1 MRYLAL
7 AADYDG
13 TLATNGLVDGP
24 TVAGLRDLLA
34 SGRSLIMVTGRELD
48 ELLAIF
54 PEISLCVRVV
64 AENGALLY
72 YPHTR
77 EEKVLGVAP
86 PASFVTALRARGVSP
101 LSVGRSI
108 VATVHPHETTV
119 LEVIRD
125 LGLELQ
131 VIFNKGSVM
140 VLPAGVNKATGL
152 KAALQDLGLS
162 PHNVVGIGDGENDH
176 ALLSFCEC
184 SVAVANA
191 VPMLKETADWMTT
204 KDHGAGVVEVAQ
216 ALIENDLADL
226 ESGLVRHHILVGTR
240 SGRKEEIK
248 ISPYGHNL
256 LVAGSSGSGKST
268 LAMGILERLAE
279 QGYQFC
285 IIDPEGD
292 YESFEGTVA
301 LGTSHNPPS
310 VEEVLQLL
318 EKPDTNA
325 VVNLVGLPLHDRP
338 GFFVGLLPRLQE
350 LRAKTGRPHWIVV
363 DETHHLLPAGWDPA
377 PLALS
382 HALSN
387 MMFITVHPDQVAR
400 AVLDEVDL
408 VMALGEAPHDT
419 LAQFGTATGTS
430 IRVDPVVLEPGQTL
444 VMSKREGHPF
454 LVDIVP
460 GKLARRR
467 HRRKYAEGELPPER
481 SFFFKG
487 PEGALNLRA
496 QNLILFMQMGEGV
509 DDATWMHHLRR
520 RDYSSWLLEAIKDRE
535 LAEEVQAIE
544 ARGDVSPA
552 ESRRLVRAAIERHY
566 TLPAE

>member
-24 TVAGLRDLLA
+24 TVAALRELLA
-34 SGRSLIMVTGRELD
+34 SGRSLILVTGRELD

-54 PEISLCVRVV
+54 PEITLCERVV

-72 YPHTR
+72 HPQTR
-77 EEKVLGVAP
+77 EEKVVGVAP
-86 PASFVTALRARGVSP
+86 PASFVTALRARGVP

-162 PHNVVGIGDGENDH
+162 PHNVVGVGDGENDH
-176 ALLSFCEC
+176 ALLGLCEC

-191 VPMLKETADWMTT
+191 VPMLKEAADWMTL
-204 KDHGAGVVEVAQ
+204 KDHGAGVQELVQ
-216 ALIENDLADL
+216 ALIKNDLADL
-226 ESGLVRHHILVGTR
+226 EGGLSRHHILIGTR
-240 SGRKEEIK
+240 GAEKEEVT

-256 LVAGSSGSGKST
+256 LLAGSSGSGKST
-268 LAMGILERLAE
+268 LAMGILERLGE

-292 YESFEGTVA
+292 YESFEGTMC
-301 LGTSHNPPS
+301 LGTSHNAPS

-318 EKPDTNA
+318 QKPDANA

-350 LRAKTGRPHWIVV
+350 LRAKTGRPHWILI
-363 DETHHLLPAGWDPA
+363 DEAHHLLPAGWDPA

-387 MMFITVHPDQVAR
+387 MIFVTVHPDQVAR
-400 AVLDEVDL
+400 AVLDDIDL
-408 VMALGEAPHDT
+408 VMALGEAPHET
-419 LAQFGTATGTS
+419 LAKFSAATGTPS
-430 IRVDPVVLEPGQTL
+430 PCQPVDLAPGQTL
-444 VMSKREGHPF
+444 VWSKKAGQPF
-454 LVDIVP
+454 VIDIAP
-460 GKLARRR
+460 GKLDRRR
-467 HRRKYAEGELPPER
+467 HRRKYAEGELPPDR

-487 PEGALNLRA
+487 PAGSLNLRA
-496 QNLILFMQMGEGV
+496 QNLILFMQIGEGV

-520 RDYSSWLLEAIKDRE
+520 GDYSTWFREAIKDRA
-535 LAEEVQAIE
+535 LAEEVREIE
-544 ARGDVSPA
+544 QQRDLPPA
-552 ESRRLVRAAIERHY
+552 ESRRLLKAAIERHY

>member
-13 TLATNGLVDGP
+13 TLATNGLVDAP
-24 TVAGLRDLLA
+24 TVAGLQELLA
-34 SGRSLIMVTGRELD
+34 SGRSLILVTGRELD
-48 ELLAIF
+48 ELLEIF
-54 PEISLCVRVV
+54 PEIILFERVV

-72 YPHTR
+72 YPKTR

-86 PASFVTALRARGVSP
+86 PPSFVTALRARGVP

-131 VIFNKGSVM
+131 VIFNKGAVM

-162 PHNVVGIGDGENDH
+162 PHNVVGVGDGENDH
-176 ALLSFCEC
+176 ALLSLCEC

-191 VPMLKETADWMTT
+191 VPMLKETADWMTM
-204 KDHGAGVVEVAQ
+204 KDHGAGVVELAQ
-216 ALIENDLADL
+216 AMIKNDLADL
-226 ESGLVRHHILVGTR
+226 ESGLARHHVLVGTR
-240 SGRKEEIK
+240 GARKEEVK

-256 LVAGSSGSGKST
+256 LLAGSSGSGKST
-268 LAMGILERLAE
+268 LAMGILERLAG

-292 YESFEGTVA
+292 YESFEGAVA
-301 LGTSHNPPS
+301 LGTSHNAPS

-350 LRAKTGRPHWIVV
+350 LRAKTGRPHWILV

-400 AVLDEVDL
+400 AVLDDVDL

-419 LAQFGTATGTS
+419 LATFGTATGAS
-430 IRVDPVVLEPGQTL
+430 IRIEPVELKPGQTL
-444 VMSKREGHPF
+444 VWSKGGAGPF
-454 LVDIVP
+454 LVDIAP
-460 GKLARRR
+460 SKLDRRR
-467 HRRKYAEGELPPER
+467 HRRKYAEGELPPQR

-487 PEGALNLRA
+487 PQGALNLRA

-509 DDATWMHHLRR
+509 DDATWMHHLRQG
-520 RDYSSWLLEAIKDRE
+520 DYSTWFREAIKDLA
-535 LAEEVQAIE
+535 LAEEVQGIE
-544 ARGDVSPA
+544 SRSDVSPA

-566 TLPAE
+566 TLPAQ